1 MYDYINTYTYLIF
14 EIMNKLFQY
23 KLTAFCAKMDFSLL
37 SVTGEDSETFL
48 QNQFTNDIL
57 ELKNESIDHVLS
69 GYCNPKG
76 RLIAIVRILRFKKSQ
91 YLLIVPSELA
101 LLVLSRLKIF
111 ILRSKVKVELADENY
126 IVTGVW
132 CEKINIPIGSKENI
146 EELVLL
152 KDTDCPVLG
161 ERGWLIG
168 EKNLILKSINNI
180 KEKLLISDLNSNYWK
195 SSEFFSSRFWIDK
208 TSTENFTPQS
218 VNLDLINGVS
228 FNKGCYPGQEIVAR
242 THYLGKVKKRL
253 ILASVNEEKIDK
265 TQLKKDTPIF
275 KNNSKENT
283 SAKIGFVV
291 DISYCQFEKN
301 LNQVLL
307 MIQCQI
313 NELKNLKDSDT
324 LSLKE
329 KNGPE
334 LALYALPCFSNEFN
348 EIK

>member
-1 MYDYINTYTYLIF
+1 
-14 EIMNKLFQY
+14 
-23 KLTAFCAKMDFSLL
+23 
-37 SVTGEDSETFL
+37 
-48 QNQFTNDIL
+48 
-57 ELKNESIDHVLS
+57 
-69 GYCNPKG
+69 
-76 RLIAIVRILRFKKSQ
+76 
-91 YLLIVPSELA
+91 IVPSELA

-126 IVTGVW
+126 IVTGAW
-132 CEKINIPIGSKENI
+132 CKKINIPIGSKENI

-168 EKNLILKSINNI
+168 EKNLILKTINNI

-195 SSEFFSSRFWIDK
+195 SSEFFSSRFWIDR

-265 TQLKKDTPIF
+265 TQLKKDAPIF
-275 KNNSKENT
+275 KNNFKENT

-291 DISYCQFEKN
+291 D
-301 LNQVLL
+301 
-307 MIQCQI
+307 
-313 NELKNLKDSDT
+313 
-324 LSLKE
+324 
-329 KNGPE
+329 
-334 LALYALPCFSNEFN
+334 
-348 EIK
+348 